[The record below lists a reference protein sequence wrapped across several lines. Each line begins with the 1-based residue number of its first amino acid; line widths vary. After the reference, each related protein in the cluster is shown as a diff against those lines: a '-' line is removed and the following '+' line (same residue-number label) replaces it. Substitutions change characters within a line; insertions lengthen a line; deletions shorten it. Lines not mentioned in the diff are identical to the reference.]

1 MAAPSFQ
8 TSWISHRHSAGG
20 NPTALTK
27 YISIVKPDKFPA
39 ATRSRSFPSRSTGR
53 GVRVTLPSTASGRLQ
68 SINKVKST
76 DAWCRAAAER
86 LISSDRENK
95 TSNTDRRTNVCTGC
109 ERSNRTISD
118 ASTSGE
124 KMSVTFPGVTFKLGQ
139 HRSRNLRSWSETP
152 PESSGRVHLSSMY
165 YINEKNVLESDD
177 ACASSLPNISRGKRA
192 DVRLLR
198 HLLQRERHKSRAG
211 QHSRQSAPPELATP
225 AARSRLVYT
234 GEGNLQKIDFLFLQF
249 SRYKTFS
256 ETQHDEPHCIP
267 ENQLLVDMEPYITKL

>member
-1 MAAPSFQ
+1 MAAPSFE

-27 YISIVKPDKFPA
+27 YISIVKPDRFPTT
-39 ATRSRSFPSRSTGR
+39 TRSKSFPSRSTGR
-53 GVRVTLPSTASGRLQ
+53 GVRITLPSTASGRLQ
-68 SINKVKST
+68 SINKVKPT

-86 LISSDRENK
+86 LMRSDRENN
-95 TSNTDRRTNVCTGC
+95 TSNTDRRTHVCIGC
-109 ERSNRTISD
+109 ETGNRTISD

-124 KMSVTFPGVTFKLGQ
+124 KMSGTLPGVTFKLDQ
-139 HRSRNLRSWSETP
+139 HRSRKIRSWPEKP
-152 PESSGRVHLSSMY
+152 PGSSGHVHLSSMY
-165 YINEKNVLESDD
+165 YINEKNVLESDG

-234 GEGNLQKIDFLFLQF
+234 GEGNLQNKLLFISPIF
-249 SRYKTFS
+249 
-256 ETQHDEPHCIP
+256 
-267 ENQLLVDMEPYITKL
+267 